1 MSRTSHQLFHIQ
13 PVSKK
18 DHARE
23 LEHQILLS
31 DKDSKNPFTEIQKET
46 ESEFFQAEKLSF
58 WKFASFCIQEGLPA
72 SICYGDYFICA
83 LVIRMLLS
91 SNPNNNLTAATGFTQ
106 SFYAIFNTVVTFGV
120 IENQGIEG
128 SKANG
133 AGKYKIVNQ
142 KLRQGLVIGI
152 GFFFLFTIQP
162 FWFLSW
168 LLTNLFQVPE
178 PMMEDTIQMIY
189 WTLPSIFVRVLADN
203 LKTFLL
209 NLGFLKKTG
218 WVMGFNLIPFS
229 IVAYLLL
236 WVLNLGS
243 FGVGLSMLF
252 YELSSIVT
260 LYWRIYSIDV
270 EDQYKDTS
278 VPISEGFGRYFG
290 QTVKIVFSEFPSFF
304 LWASVQ
310 FILGLSE
317 DVEELTAYSLAYCLI
332 LISWS
337 INVSN
342 ITIS

>member
-1 MSRTSHQLFHIQ
+1 
-13 PVSKK
+13 
-18 DHARE
+18 
-23 LEHQILLS
+23 
-31 DKDSKNPFTEIQKET
+31 
-46 ESEFFQAEKLSF
+46 
-58 WKFASFCIQEGLPA
+58 
-72 SICYGDYFICA
+72 
-83 LVIRMLLS
+83 MLLS

-278 VPISEGFGRYFG
+278 VPIREGFGRYFG